1 VATQLRSKKSTAAN
15 AVLTYRAAASTP
27 LEPPIE
33 LSEPERVHFDR
44 ITESRE
50 RDSWSGHDLALA
62 AQLAQTQA
70 RYQEAMAD
78 VAANGVTLLTE
89 KGHPALN
96 PAVSGLSSLG
106 SAIAR
111 LTSLLGL
118 GASQRGLS
126 TDGQRGRNKAE
137 KTARDVLRKAAHCD
151 LLA

>member
-1 VATQLRSKKSTAAN
+1 MPAQLRSKKSTVAN
-15 AVLTYRAAASTP
+15 SIRTHQAAAATP
-27 LEPPIE
+27 LESPID
-33 LSEPERVHFDR
+33 LTPPERIHFDR

-137 KTARDVLRKAAHCD
+137 KSAREVIRKAAHCD

>member
-1 VATQLRSKKSTAAN
+1 MATQLRSKKSTVAN
-15 AVLTYRAAASTP
+15 SIRTHQAAAATP
-27 LEPPIE
+27 LESPID
-33 LSEPERVHFDR
+33 LTPPERIHFDR

-50 RDSWSGHDLALA
+50 RDSWAPHDLALA
-62 AQLAQTQA
+62 AQLAQTQE
-70 RYQEAMAD
+70 RYQSAMAD
-78 VAANGVTLLTE
+78 VAANGTTLTTE
-89 KGHPALN
+89 KGHQTLN
-96 PAVSGLSSLG
+96 PAVSALSSLG

-137 KTARDVLRKAAHCD
+137 KTARDVLRKVAHCD